1 MDSITVQAKDFPN
14 LKTMTTR
21 GMPPTIVSCFV
32 ALMSHPLQN
41 AIRLQACPLHFKISS
56 LLLSPD
62 SSVHLRRLLLEQK
75 LKDKDE
81 KEIDTI
87 RVDSW
92 SMDTIAEFFKERLA

>member
-1 MDSITVQAKDFPN
+1 MQAKDFPN

-21 GMPPTIVSCFV
+21 GMPPTIVSCCV
-32 ALMSHPLQN
+32 ALMSLPSQN
-41 AIRLQACPLHFKISS
+41 SSRLQACPLHLKIIS
-56 LLLSPD
+56 LLSPD
-62 SSVHLRRLLLEQK
+62 SSAPTPTLEQK
-75 LKDKDE
+75 LKDKDD